1 MHAGRVFAVGCRE
14 VFVTTRSRR
23 ETLTFKHPFRLQG
36 IDRTLPAGAYDVV
49 TDEEAIEGLSFAVF
63 RRVATMITIP
73 CAPPH
78 HSSIEMIS
86 IDSIDLANA
95 QRIDAGVT

>member
-1 MHAGRVFAVGCRE
+1 
-14 VFVTTRSRR
+14 
-23 ETLTFKHPFRLQG
+23 
-36 IDRTLPAGAYDVV
+36 
-49 TDEEAIEGLSFAVF
+49 
-63 RRVATMITIP
+63 MITIP

-95 QRIDAGVT
+95 QRIDAGAT